1 MDGYKSK
8 VALVTGAGGGL
19 GRAFCFALADAGAII
34 VAFDRDADALNVLER
49 ELQEKNCEH
58 IVFAGDI
65 TDVEDIAE
73 LSRRV
78 AANYGRV
85 DLLIHNAGVT
95 HIGLFGE
102 SDPDVTERVMD
113 VNFTGAVRLT
123 HAILPMIKKSGGTIV
138 AMSSVAGF
146 APLYARTAYAASKH
160 ALRGFF
166 ESLRGELASDGVHI
180 LMVCPSFI
188 ATQTENRS
196 ASDAPGDGL
205 ARPGSAKENLGNPM
219 VPEYVVNK
227 ILRAALKRKRLLVI
241 GRVAKIA
248 WLISHLFPAFYEKKM
263 LEATK
268 GELE

>member
-8 VALVTGAGGGL
+8 VALVTGASGGL
-19 GRAFCFALADAGAII
+19 GRAFCLALAGAGAIV
-34 VAFDRDADALNVLER
+34 VAFDRDADALDVLER
-49 ELQEKNCEH
+49 DLCDKNSEH
-58 IVFAGDI
+58 LIFSGDI
-65 TDVEDIAE
+65 TDGEDIAE

-95 HIGLFGE
+95 HIGRFEE
-102 SDPDVTERVMD
+102 SDPDVTEKVMD
-113 VNFTGAVRLT
+113 INFTGAVRLT
-123 HAILPMIKKSGGTIV
+123 HAILPMIKKSAGTIV

-188 ATQTENRS
+188 ATHSETR
-196 ASDAPGDGL
+196 AAGAAPSDGL
-205 ARPGSAKENLGNPM
+205 VRPGSAKENLGNPM
-219 VPEYVVNK
+219 TPDYVVDK

-241 GRVAKIA
+241 GRVAKLS
-248 WLISHLFPAFYEKKM
+248 WFLSFLFPAFYEKKM

>member
-1 MDGYKSK
+1 MDGYKNK
-8 VALVTGAGGGL
+8 VALVTGASGGL
-19 GRAFCFALADAGAII
+19 GRAFCMSLAGAGAKI
-34 VAFDRDADALNVLER
+34 VAFDRDAAALDLLER
-49 ELQEKNCEH
+49 NLQSKNCEH

-65 TDVEDIAE
+65 TDAEDIAE

-78 AANYGRV
+78 AANFGRV

-95 HIGLFGE
+95 HIGRFEE
-102 SDPDVTERVMD
+102 SDPAVTEKVMGI
-113 VNFTGAVRLT
+113 NFIGAVRLT
-123 HAILPMIKKSGGTIV
+123 HAILPMLKKSAGTIV

-166 ESLRGELASDGVHI
+166 ESLRGEVAGDGVGI

-188 ATQTENRS
+188 ATQTPES
-196 ASDAPGDGL
+196 TSGDVPSDGL

-219 VPEYVVNK
+219 TPDYVADK
-227 ILRAALKRKRLLVI
+227 ILRAALKRKRLLII
-241 GRVAKIA
+241 GRVAKLS
-248 WLISHLFPAFYEKKM
+248 WFLSFLFPAFYEKKM